1 MKTSN
6 IFRATLALTAALA
19 MVSCSKEI
27 DNIEEIT
34 TEPETP
40 AFKVIP
46 YTVTV
51 GDASASRATVDEDNK
66 TLRFADGDKLH
77 VVGTVAQEDILGILD
92 ITSGVGE
99 TSATFSGTLFYRGEG
114 TPPDGLSLTAKLVSQ
129 NQVNK
134 YPEDEYLESVVK
146 AVPLYS
152 VLTGTSTYGAKSF
165 TLIQQ
170 TAFLN
175 FVITFEDGTTEGTVK
190 ATVSNDGAQL
200 CSANVY
206 VEKEGDDFVAKF
218 VLPVAAGTVLKGATV
233 KLKDNAAIPFGDGKT
248 LEGKVYNVKKTYG
261 PASYTWFSLADS
273 KPGMIV
279 ATNGRAY
286 VPGYFPE
293 GLTRAGMV
301 AYKQG
306 NNGRVIAL
314 ADDGQMGW
322 DAAWNG
328 AANHTPK
335 VQIFGKDEEYYSWR
349 LPYSDL
355 DWEIMIGAFSG
366 FEGLNNA
373 LTAAGGSES
382 TLKSGAWYWT
392 ASTIEEDEMECG
404 LGFQIFGTY
413 GPVTSYKSDPNF
425 VRACFDF

>member
-1 MKTSN
+1 MKTRN
-6 IFRATLALTAALA
+6 IVWATLSVAAAFA
-19 MVSCSKEI
+19 MASCTKEI
-27 DNIEEIT
+27 NNIEEIP

-40 AFKVIP
+40 AVKVIP

-51 GDASASRATVDEDNK
+51 GEASASRATVDEDNK
-66 TLRFADGDKLH
+66 TLRFAEGDKLH
-77 VVGTVAQEDILGILD
+77 IVGTVAQEDILGILD

-99 TSATFSGTLFYRGEG
+99 TSATFSGTLYYRGGG
-114 TPPDGLSLTAKLVSQ
+114 TPPDDLSLTAKLVSQ

-165 TLIQQ
+165 TLTQQ

-233 KLKDNAAIPFGDGKT
+233 KLKDNAAIPFGEGKT
-248 LEGKVYNVKKTYG
+248 LEGKVYNVNKTYG

-301 AYKQG
+301 AYKDDSHSHG
-306 NNGRVIAL
+306 LVIAL
-314 ADDGQMGW
+314 IDDGMMTI
-322 DAAWNG
+322 DAANKVS
-328 AANHTPK
+328 HTPT
-335 VQIFGKDEEYYSWR
+335 IGDYIWE
-349 LPYSDL
+349 LPYYDYGFFNWV
-355 DWEIMIGAFSG
+355 DMIGAFGSVK
-366 FEGLNNA
+366 ELNAA
-373 LTAAGGSES
+373 LEATGGSA
-382 TLKSGAWYWT
+382 LKDSRYWT
-392 ASTIEEDEMECG
+392 ASTNDGSPLAIIIDVNNNSYRE
-404 LGFQIFGTY
+404 QICDKY
-413 GPVTSYKSDPNF
+413 DPWL
-425 VRACFDF
+425 VRTCFYF